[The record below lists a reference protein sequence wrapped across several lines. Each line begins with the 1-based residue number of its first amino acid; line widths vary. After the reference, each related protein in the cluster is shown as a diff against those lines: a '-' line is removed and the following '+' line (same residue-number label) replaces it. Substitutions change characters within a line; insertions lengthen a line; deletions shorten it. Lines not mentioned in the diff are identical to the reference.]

1 MATVRLPHPDD
12 APEEVRQFIL
22 ASQERFHTS
31 FPPVMSCVLAGV
43 PELMPAYQDMSKWVY
58 GPGKVSRARKE
69 MIATCVAAMNACH
82 Y

>member
-43 PELMPAYQDMSKWVY
+43 PELMPA
-58 GPGKVSRARKE
+58 
-69 MIATCVAAMNACH
+69 
-82 Y
+82 